1 MRVLLSA
8 RELGGAG
15 GSERALA
22 SVLRAFERDDVD
34 LVVKTQLG
42 GIWAE
47 LPAATHVSSLSSRR
61 WSSSGSGGQR
71 ENRVTNYLGDSIRR
85 RMGSEYDLHLAFYFN
100 GPDVT
105 SVSRARVRL
114 LVPCGNDVTHLRDK
128 YDIVALESPDN
139 DRLVPDGWRSV
150 LLPPPFF
157 TLAEEAAKPPHGLPT
172 EFFLTV
178 FNPYDP
184 VKGADDLAT
193 AADSAPLPIVWCH
206 SNRTVEFTIEPRLA
220 EHPNIIHIDDPSTG
234 EMRALY
240 EHCAAYLSFSRSEG
254 FGWAA
259 ADALRFSRAVVS
271 RPVGVFS
278 FPESHQTGVH
288 LVGEVWDFD
297 WSLLE
302 ADSTA
307 APDRDLSW
315 MSPEAFRRHV
325 DLIVAEH

>member
-1 MRVLLSA
+1 M
-8 RELGGAG
+8 
-15 GSERALA
+15 
-22 SVLRAFERDDVD
+22 
-34 LVVKTQLG
+34 
-42 GIWAE
+42 
-47 LPAATHVSSLSSRR
+47 
-61 WSSSGSGGQR
+61 
-71 ENRVTNYLGDSIRR
+71 NYLGDSIRR
-85 RMGSEYDLHLAFYFN
+85 RMSGEYDLHLAFYFN

-114 LVPCGNDVTHLRDK
+114 LVPCGNNVTHLRDR

-139 DRLVPDGWRSV
+139 ARLVPDGWRSV

-157 TLAEEAAKPPHGLPT
+157 PLAEKATEPPRGVPT

-220 EHPNIIHIDDPSTG
+220 QHPNIIHIDDPSTG

-259 ADALRFSRAVVS
+259 ADALQYSRAIAT
-271 RPVGVFS
+271 RPIGVFS
-278 FPESHQTGVH
+278 YPESHQTGVC
-288 LVGEVWDFD
+288 LVDDFWDFD
-297 WSLLE
+297 WSRLE
-302 ADSTA
+302 VGSTV
-307 APDRDLSW
+307 APDRDLTW
-315 MSPEAFRRHV
+315 MSPEVYRRHI
-325 DLIVAEH
+325 DLLVAEH